1 MVKAQ
6 HQIKAE
12 IRTVLGKKVKAL
24 RKQGIVPSTIY
35 GHGFEPISIQ
45 VNSIEIEKLYAQ
57 VGESGL
63 VQMILDDKKIPV
75 LFKNVQYHP
84 VTDVLI
90 HLDCHHVNL
99 NEKITA
105 MVPVTLIGEAPA
117 IKLGNT
123 LLQVSDEVEVECLPG
138 DLPESIEV
146 DISTLDS
153 VESQITVAELNLDR
167 KKVNV
172 LSHAELVIVMIEAP
186 RAEEEVIETETAA
199 PTVAPATNQKTAEEL
214 AAKAA
219 EKKAEKAKKEE

>member
-1 MVKAQ
+1 MAKVQ
-6 HQIKAE
+6 HQINAE
-12 IRTVLGKKVKAL
+12 VRTIFGKKVKSL

-57 VGESGL
+57 VGEAGL

-105 MVPVTLIGEAPA
+105 MVPIVIIGESPA
-117 IKLGNT
+117 TKLGNT

-146 DISTLDS
+146 DISKLETVDN
-153 VESQITVAELNLDR
+153 QITVADLDIDR
-167 KKVNV
+167 KKVKV

-186 RAEEEVIETETAA
+186 RIEEEIPTETVA

-219 EKKAEKAKKEE
+219 EKKAEKSKKEE